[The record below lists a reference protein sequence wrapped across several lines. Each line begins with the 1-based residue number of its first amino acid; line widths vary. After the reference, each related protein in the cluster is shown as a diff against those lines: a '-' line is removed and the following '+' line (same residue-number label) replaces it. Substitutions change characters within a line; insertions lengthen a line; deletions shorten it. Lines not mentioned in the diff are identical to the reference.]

1 MTFFFNHGLPPLLSG
16 RQVQASHRL
25 NLRESPLYGHG
36 AGCPMACH
44 TSLQCKKL
52 RLLETRGWQPMLWC
66 RAWPHQASGWHHQ
79 GTCPSQ
85 GGGGRTPGKP
95 RKKKKK
101 RQSKM
106 HHDRKERHSAAL
118 DKTPFPV
125 VCIVV
130 FHHILPPSEWRC
142 LFSHRFLTFSAK
154 SSGPGDTEDTVN
166 KDSSAYCL
174 NPTRST
180 SKC

>member
-1 MTFFFNHGLPPLLSG
+1 MDFLRCFLGVKFKLVIGWIYVNPHCMDMGQDVLWPAIHPCSARSSG
-16 RQVQASHRL
+16 CWRHEAGSQCFDA
-25 NLRESPLYGHG
+25 EPGH
-36 AGCPMACH
+36 
-44 TSLQCKKL
+44 
-52 RLLETRGWQPMLWC
+52 TRPVVDTTKEPAHHKEGV
-66 RAWPHQASGWHHQ
+66 GGHQ
-79 GTCPSQ
+79 GNQ
-85 GGGGRTPGKP
+85 E
-95 RKKKKK
+95 KKKK

-106 HHDRKERHSAAL
+106 HHDRKEGHSAAL

-154 SSGPGDTEDTVN
+154 SSGPGGTEDTVN

>member
-1 MTFFFNHGLPPLLSG
+1 MSYGLPYIPAVQEA
-16 RQVQASHRL
+16 QVVGDTRL
-25 NLRESPLYGHG
+25 AANALMQSLATPGQWLTPPRNLPITR
-36 AGCPMACH
+36 
-44 TSLQCKKL
+44 
-52 RLLETRGWQPMLWC
+52 RGWEDT
-66 RAWPHQASGWHHQ
+66 RE
-79 GTCPSQ
+79 T
-85 GGGGRTPGKP
+85 KE
-95 RKKKKK
+95 KKKK

-154 SSGPGDTEDTVN
+154 SSGPGGTEDTVN

>member
-1 MTFFFNHGLPPLLSG
+1 MDMGQDVLWPAIHPCSARSSG
-16 RQVQASHRL
+16 CWRHEAGSQCFDA
-25 NLRESPLYGHG
+25 EPGH
-36 AGCPMACH
+36 
-44 TSLQCKKL
+44 
-52 RLLETRGWQPMLWC
+52 TRPVVDTTKEPAHHKEGVE
-66 RAWPHQASGWHHQ
+66 GHQ
-79 GTCPSQ
+79 GNQ
-85 GGGGRTPGKP
+85 E
-95 RKKKKK
+95 KKKGKAK
-101 RQSKM
+101 CTM
-106 HHDRKERHSAAL
+106 TGNFAAL

-154 SSGPGDTEDTVN
+154 SSGPGGTGDTVN

>member
-1 MTFFFNHGLPPLLSG
+1 MSYGLPYIPAVQEA
-16 RQVQASHRL
+16 QVVGDTRL
-25 NLRESPLYGHG
+25 AANALMQSLATPGQWLTPPRNLPITR
-36 AGCPMACH
+36 
-44 TSLQCKKL
+44 
-52 RLLETRGWQPMLWC
+52 RGWKDT
-66 RAWPHQASGWHHQ
+66 RE
-79 GTCPSQ
+79 T
-85 GGGGRTPGKP
+85 
-95 RKKKKK
+95 KKKKK
-101 RQSKM
+101 GKAKCTM
-106 HHDRKERHSAAL
+106 TGNFAAL

-154 SSGPGDTEDTVN
+154 SSGPGGTEDTVN